1 MTTILLTL
9 LALLAGLTP
18 ILQLERGGDWWQL
31 LTCHFTHWTYE
42 QLAWDALAFLAL
54 GVACERRNRAAFHA
68 TLLASAVTIPLAVLI
83 FAPEV
88 TEYRGLSGLASALFV
103 LLLVDPRNAAVSAA
117 DAVAS
122 RHRRERDALGSAGED
137 AGVPRG
143 GRAKSPPLH
152 SIILG
157 AVFAAKIVFELTTS
171 SAVFAGDIT
180 PVPIAHIAGA
190 ITALIIVTLR
200 AKSLVLAPL
209 LLASCISANNPTR
222 VTGCTPGEVAGT
234 WDDFRMTQLG
244 PAWAHLSLGCNCRY
258 SLRLQLLFLR
268 FAEDGS
274 YKVEG
279 NTIRLIRPNSDT
291 LMPFEVHGNKLTLQ
305 EHATERHVYTRT
317 SPCASCSPCPSR

>member
-18 ILQLERGGDWWQL
+18 ALQLERGGDWWQL

-68 TLLASAVTIPLAVLI
+68 TLLASAITVPLAVLI

-103 LLLVDPRNAAVSAA
+103 LLLVPGGAAGSKPA
-117 DAVAS
+117 DGEK
-122 RHRRERDALGSAGED
+122 RRAE
-137 AGVPRG
+137 
-143 GRAKSPPLH
+143 SPPLH
-152 SIILG
+152 WFFAI
-157 AVFAAKIVFELTTS
+157 AFAAKIVFELTTS
-171 SAVFAGDIT
+171 SAVFANDIT
-180 PVPIAHIAGA
+180 PVPVAHIAGA
-190 ITALIIVTLR
+190 ITALVVVTLR
-200 AKSLVLAPL
+200 AKALVLAPL

-222 VTGCTPGEVAGT
+222 VTGCMPAEVAGS

-244 PAWAHLSLGCNCRY
+244 PAWVHLSLGCNCRY

-305 EHATERHVYTRT
+305 EHPTERHVYTRT

>member
-83 FAPEV
+83 FAPEM

-103 LLLVDPRNAAVSAA
+103 LLLVEDRR
-117 DAVAS
+117 S
-122 RHRRERDALGSAGED
+122 RLSSSNGQAGWP
-137 AGVPRG
+137 V
-143 GRAKSPPLH
+143 LH
-152 SIILG
+152 VILG

-305 EHATERHVYTRT
+305 EHPTERHVYTRT